1 MITVDTSELK
11 AAVAQLEAK
20 GKSVS
25 RLMPVIAE
33 MLVAGVNDVY
43 EAEGPGWKDLAESTK
58 QARRG
63 SSYKILQDTGLMA
76 NTQAGNGADW
86 AEAYSGAPYAGFHV
100 TGTQHM
106 PRRDPFDL
114 GPFMEDVMLDVEDLV
129 LTELTT

>member
-11 AAVAQLEAK
+11 AAVVQLEAK
-20 GKSVS
+20 GKTVS
-25 RLMPVIAE
+25 RLMPAIAE

-63 SSYKILQDTGLMA
+63 TSYKILQDTGLMA
-76 NTQAGNGADW
+76 ATQAGSGADW
-86 AEAYSGAPYAGFHV
+86 AEAYSGAPYADFHSR
-100 TGTQHM
+100 GNDRL

-114 GPFMEDVMLDVEDLV
+114 GPFMEDVMLDIEDLV
-129 LTELTT
+129 LQELAS